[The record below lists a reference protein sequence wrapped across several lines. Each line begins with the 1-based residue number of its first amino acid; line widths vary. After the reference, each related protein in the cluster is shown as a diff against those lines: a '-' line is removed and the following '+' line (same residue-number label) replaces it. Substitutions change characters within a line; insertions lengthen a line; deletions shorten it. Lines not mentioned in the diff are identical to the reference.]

1 MELKHEQF
9 QEAIREHPSLL
20 GELYDLATKRE
31 EEMRSVVAQEAL
43 DVEEVVLL

>member
-1 MELKHEQF
+1 
-9 QEAIREHPSLL
+9 LL